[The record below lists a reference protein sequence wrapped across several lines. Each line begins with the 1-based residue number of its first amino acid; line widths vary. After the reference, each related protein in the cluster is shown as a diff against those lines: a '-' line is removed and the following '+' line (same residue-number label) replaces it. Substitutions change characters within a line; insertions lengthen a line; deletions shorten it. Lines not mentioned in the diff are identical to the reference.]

1 MVVTGAETGEVAV
14 TSDMVDIAFVNSS
27 G

>member
-1 MVVTGAETGEVAV
+1 VVTGAETGEVAV